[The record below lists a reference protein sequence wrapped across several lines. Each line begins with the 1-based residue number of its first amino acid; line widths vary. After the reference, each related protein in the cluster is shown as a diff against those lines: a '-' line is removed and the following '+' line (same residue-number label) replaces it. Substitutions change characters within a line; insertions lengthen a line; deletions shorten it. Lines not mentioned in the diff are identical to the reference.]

1 MKKYILWLM
10 LTLTLL
16 IAGCGAQRADV
27 PLPKQETPVTETV
40 PEPKPIP
47 ETPTQERPAEE
58 VPEET
63 APGETAENTPAAE
76 ETSGIAVQQEPAEE
90 IPAAE
95 VPETPAQKVS
105 HEQAPSVSAQNVPQK
120 TAPDA
125 PAQDVPADEIPG
137 APAEPPVSE
146 TASLTGQLPIL
157 MYHHVVPDGTECN
170 DMTVTVSKL
179 ETDFQWLLEHSYTPI
194 LPRELVSGAP
204 LPEKPVLITFDDG
217 YRSNYE
223 LLFPL
228 LKQYE
233 MKAVISV
240 MVYMQDLNVS
250 SFLSWDM
257 CREMTASGF
266 VEIGSHAYRLHNL
279 DERNGNFTQGGIN
292 GIRRRPEESDEDFRI
307 RVLDD
312 LQKSHDLLEEQL
324 GTEVT
329 FFAYPFGL
337 REPDAE
343 ALIEELFPVTAVTLK
358 GTADLA
364 DGTKNM
370 PRFTVTVNTRLSSI
384 LKK

>member
-1 MKKYILWLM
+1 MKKYVLWLM
-10 LTLTLL
+10 LLLMLTA
-16 IAGCGAQRADV
+16 AGCGAQSSDA
-27 PLPKQETPVTETV
+27 PPPKQETAVTETTPA
-40 PEPKPIP
+40 PEQPAEMLP
-47 ETPTQERPAEE
+47 QEDPAEE
-58 VPEET
+58 TPSET
-63 APGETAENTPAAE
+63 VPGEITEESPAEDLSGTPAQETPAEN
-76 ETSGIAVQQEPAEE
+76 

-95 VPETPAQKVS
+95 VPETPAQ
-105 HEQAPSVSAQNVPQK
+105 E
-120 TAPDA
+120 
-125 PAQDVPADEIPG
+125 E
-137 APAEPPVSE
+137 PAEEVPELPAEEPTSE
-146 TASLTGQLPIL
+146 ALSLSGSLPIL
-157 MYHHVVPDGTECN
+157 MYHHVVPNGTECN
-170 DMTVTVSKL
+170 SMTVTVEKL
-179 ETDFQWLLEHSYTPI
+179 EKDFQWLRDHGYTPI
-194 LPRELVSGAP
+194 LPRELVSGTP

-228 LKQYE
+228 LQQYE

-240 MVYMQDLNVS
+240 MVYMQDLGVS

-257 CREMTASGF
+257 CREMTASGL

>member
-1 MKKYILWLM
+1 MKKYVLWLTLLLM
-10 LTLTLL
+10 LTT
-16 IAGCGAQRADV
+16 AGCGAQSSDA
-27 PLPKQETPVTETV
+27 PPPKQETTVTETTPA
-40 PEPKPIP
+40 PEQSQ
-47 ETPTQERPAEE
+47 ETLPQENPAEE
-58 VPEET
+58 VPSAT
-63 APGETAENTPAAE
+63 VSGETAEESPAEDLSSTPARE
-76 ETSGIAVQQEPAEE
+76 EPAEN
-90 IPAAE
+90 ISDAE
-95 VPETPAQKVS
+95 VPETPAQ
-105 HEQAPSVSAQNVPQK
+105 E
-120 TAPDA
+120 T
-125 PAQDVPADEIPG
+125 
-137 APAEPPVSE
+137 PAEEVPELPAEEPAPEALPLSG
-146 TASLTGQLPIL
+146 SLPIL
-157 MYHHVVPDGTECN
+157 MYHHVVPNGTECN
-170 DMTVTVSKL
+170 SMTVTVEKL
-179 ETDFQWLLEHSYTPI
+179 EKDFQWLRDHCYTPI
-194 LPRELVSGAP
+194 LPKELVSGAP

-257 CREMTASGF
+257 CREMAASGL
-266 VEIGSHAYRLHNL
+266 VEIGSHAYLLHNL
-279 DERNGNFTQGGIN
+279 DERNGSFTQGGIN
-292 GIRRRPEESDEDFRI
+292 GIQRRPEESDEDFRI

-324 GTEVT
+324 GTDVT

-343 ALIEELFPVTAVTLK
+343 ALIEELFPVTVVTFK

-364 DGTKNM
+364 DGVKNM